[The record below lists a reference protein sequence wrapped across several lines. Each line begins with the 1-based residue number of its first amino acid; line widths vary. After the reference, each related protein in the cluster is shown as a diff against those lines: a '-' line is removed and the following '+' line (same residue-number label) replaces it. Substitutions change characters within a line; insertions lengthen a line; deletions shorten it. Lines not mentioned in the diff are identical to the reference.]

1 MRVRNAWVDY
11 AKAIGIILVVYGH
24 VARGV
29 FNAGLAM
36 DEHWFTLVD
45 SIIYSFHMPLFFFLS
60 GLFFYDALIERG
72 RLGLIVN
79 KIDTVVYPF
88 IVWSLL
94 QGSCEVALSN
104 YTNGQVTLAEVLALA
119 WQPRAQF
126 WFLHTLFLVFALC
139 ACIYAKVA
147 RRYFLPVLLLFALL
161 YVARQQLSLNSLVN
175 LLLGNAVFFALGVWF
190 NEVKAFFELWC
201 RELMLLFGCLFLLG
215 QYVFHISLGLN
226 YQHGGPGVLAL
237 ATIAIV
243 FISTLSMCL
252 GRVRLNW
259 LLVLGASSL
268 SIYLM
273 HILAGSGT
281 RIILSTLLGVD
292 SVAVHLL
299 LGTLIGLAA
308 PLLAQAMISRYRLN
322 FLLSPP
328 KSLSAALLAP
338 RLAGRPKA
346 PL

>member
-1 MRVRNAWVDY
+1 MRARNAWVDY

-29 FNAGLAM
+29 FNAGLPM
-36 DEHWFTLVD
+36 DGHWFALVD

-60 GLFFYDALIERG
+60 GLFFYDALIQRG
-72 RLGLIVN
+72 SVGLIVA
-79 KIDTVVYPF
+79 KIDTIVYPF

-104 YTNGQVTLAEVLALA
+104 YTNGQVTLGEVLAFA

-126 WFLHTLFLVFALC
+126 WFLYTLFLIFAVC
-139 ACIYAKVA
+139 ACVYAKLA
-147 RRYFLPVLLLFALL
+147 RRYFLPVLLVFALL
-161 YVARQQLSLNSLVN
+161 YLARQHLSLNYQVN
-175 LLLGNAVFFALGVWF
+175 LLLANAVFFALGVWF

-201 RELMLLFGCLFLLG
+201 RELMLLFGSLFLLG

-226 YQHGGPGVLAL
+226 YQLGGPGVLAL
-237 ATIAIV
+237 AAISIV
-243 FISTLSMCL
+243 FITTLSMYL
-252 GRVRLNW
+252 GRAQLNW
-259 LLVLGASSL
+259 ILLLGASSL
-268 SIYLM
+268 TIYLM

-281 RIILSTLLGVD
+281 RIVLSNLLGID
-292 SVAVHLL
+292 SIAVHLL
-299 LGTLIGLAA
+299 LGTAIGLAA
-308 PLLAQAMISRYRLN
+308 PLLVQAMIARYRLQ

-328 KSLSAALLAP
+328 KSVSAALLSL
-338 RLAGRPKA
+338 RLAGKPKA